1 MKRILSRIILLVM
14 LTSFFACT
22 GELENAGGN
31 IGDKAKV
38 QLNFTGVNGFAV
50 TRTVDQTAVSNAT
63 VYLFD
68 GKEAESSLIYTLPVV
83 LAEPSETSGPSGTFE
98 TPEGGTFHIEVITNA
113 DQLTGIE
120 TYSDFL
126 SKTTTAAI
134 SGNLVMQGSAANDV
148 TLTAGTIA
156 DINIELVRL
165 AATFTVT
172 GAEEAGLTDVSF
184 TLKDAVKASYFV
196 KHVSDDSFTI
206 PADAEKGNSE
216 VPYSYENPE
225 NTTSIVINGQ
235 MNGAAYT
242 TEIAIEKV
250 LRNHLYTVRL
260 VNNNGTIE
268 PKLTVTDWADISAG
282 LIIGAGKELKMTA
295 SIDDA
300 GVVTPVSTVV
310 YPEEGALK
318 STATIVVPV
327 SESNT
332 VYKIWVG
339 SANIE
344 AALTNTALP
353 EGWTLTPPAE
363 TRADY
368 LWEKGHWTLTIPAN
382 TATEAKSVTITATN
396 KLVASAKVQMTFE
409 QEGKVEEGTNPGDM
423 DNWGGG
429 DNPQGPGYSEGS
441 VTGRTTVGWC
451 KQGRFMYNTTQ
462 YFAKSVTFSNGIR
475 NSARVV
481 KDARSGYTLYN
492 GTGAVLCSHSY
503 QQEAIFYQWGR
514 SIAFPSTVAAVIVS
528 GAYGYQDTNCS
539 SELKSAVGSANW
551 LKGVSNKLGF
561 GYCNT
566 SGEIDFACYA
576 TKDNDDGWNI
586 DTQSKINDYGIIYYA
601 GSNNKTNRDYY
612 TGNTA
617 LTTLESRGGD
627 PCPAGYR
634 MPTAEELSVLI
645 PTGGRFTGSHSEI
658 KNVNGAY
665 YAMQWTVT
673 PYTIKRLP
681 YVTIKSVKVAAGT
694 NISTVDFTKASAVNL
709 GALGYIDNAGT
720 FTISSDGYYMGLYW
734 SSDYVSSTGRIKY
747 LEIDINGNSVEM
759 EIWDNASP
767 SWGACILP
775 IKDAKA
781 TGKGSVITP
790 LLPLFEL

>member
-50 TRTVDQTAVSNAT
+50 TRTVNQTAVSNAT
-63 VYLFD
+63 VYLFN

-134 SGNLVMQGSAANDV
+134 SGNLVMQGSAASDV

-250 LRNHLYTVRL
+250 VRNHLYTVKL

-310 YPEEGALK
+310 YPEEKELK

-353 EGWTLTPPAE
+353 DGWMLTPPAD

-396 KLVASAKVQMTFE
+396 KLVASAKVEMKFE

-423 DNWGGG
+423 ENWGGDVAPSYTTG
-429 DNPQGPGYSEGS
+429 PLKKVSTTNGWTLNTDIYDNGGFATK
-441 VTGRTTVGWC
+441 VTYT
-451 KQGRFMYNTTQ
+451 
-462 YFAKSVTFSNGIR
+462 NGIQG
-475 NSARVV
+475 
-481 KDARSGYTLYN
+481 SGLLSSK
-492 GTGAVLCSHSY
+492 GTTAY
-503 QQEAIFYQWGR
+503 FFQWGR
-514 SIAFPSTVAAVIVS
+514 YLGFPSNVARTIFNSGGSATGNSPNSSQFLPGISPYDTQLGYIWNSGLAV
-528 GAYGYQDTNCS
+528 AYGACYMGGSSWTKQRVINCSIMFGMVSSFNSTLDYCGTNTNCTW
-539 SELKSAVGSANW
+539 E
-551 LKGVSNKLGF
+551 
-561 GYCNT
+561 
-566 SGEIDFACYA
+566 E
-576 TKDNDDGWNI
+576 
-586 DTQSKINDYGIIYYA
+586 
-601 GSNNKTNRDYY
+601 
-612 TGNTA
+612 
-617 LTTLESRGGD
+617 RGGN
-627 PCPAGYR
+627 PCPKGYR
-634 MPTAEELSVLI
+634 VPTADELAVLI
-645 PTGGRFTGSHSEI
+645 PTGKTVNGSCAEI
-658 KNVNGAY
+658 KTIKGVK
-665 YAMQWTVT
+665 YAMQWKVVT
-673 PYTIKRLP
+673 NNTLP
-681 YVTIKSVKVAAGT
+681 YVEIKSARTTLTSV
-694 NISTVDFTKASAVNL
+694 SVDNAIFNDASSIRL
-709 GALGYIDNAGT
+709 YPYGYIDNAGEYQQRGKT
-720 FTISSDGYYMGLYW
+720 GVYWTSESAVNTISNTTGYG
-734 SSDYVSSTGRIKY
+734 GKY
-747 LEIDINGNSVEM
+747 LQLDFSGSKVDMYM
-759 EIWDNASP
+759 EVAP
-767 SWGACILP
+767 RCFGGCVLP
-775 IKDAKA
+775 IKDAKI
-781 TGKGSVITP
+781 TDQTSVTP
-790 LLPLFEL
+790 WLPLSGI